1 MKKLL
6 GLVGLC
12 VWLSAC
18 ASYSKLYV
26 PDANYLERRNI
37 ETRIFDTQ
45 NTKELLVASAQ
56 LLQDMGYT
64 ITESDS
70 DIGVITATKMR
81 EAGSTVGKVALEI
94 LSILDKHSTQEP
106 VYEDKQKFFVTVVNS
121 QTKDRKVRTRVT
133 FARITYDN
141 FGSVMRIEKL
151 KDTKLYAEFFDKL
164 SQSVFL
170 TANNI

>member
-1 MKKLL
+1 
-6 GLVGLC
+6 
-12 VWLSAC
+12 
-18 ASYSKLYV
+18 
-26 PDANYLERRNI
+26 
-37 ETRIFDTQ
+37 
-45 NTKELLVASAQ
+45 
-56 LLQDMGYT
+56 MGYT
-64 ITESDS
+64 ITESDA

-94 LSILDKHSTQEP
+94 LAILDKHNTQDP

-121 QTKDRKVRTRVT
+121 KTKDRKVRTRVT

-141 FGSVMRIEKL
+141 LGAVMKIEKL

>member
-12 VWLSAC
+12 VWMSAC
-18 ASYSKLYV
+18 ASYTNLYV

-64 ITESDS
+64 ITESDA

-81 EAGSTVGKVALEI
+81 EAGSKVGKVALEV
-94 LSILDKHSTQEP
+94 LAILDRHNNQQP
-106 VYEDKQKFFVTVVNS
+106 VYEDKQKFFVSIVNTK
-121 QTKDRKVRTRVT
+121 TKDRKVRTRVT

-141 FGSVMRIEKL
+141 LGSVMRIEKL
-151 KDTKLYAEFFDKL
+151 KDTKLYQEFFDKL